1 MENVFLMVGLGNP
14 GGEYADTRHNVGFRA
29 VETLGGRWRV
39 GWNLE
44 KKFQA
49 RLAKVERDG
58 RRVLLCEPQTYMN
71 LSGEAVLAV
80 LDYFRVPVG
89 RLLVL
94 TDDADLPFGEI
105 RLRARGSS
113 GGHHGLESVAQQV
126 GTTDYARLK
135 IGIGRQRDGQRQ
147 ITGFVLGA
155 FAAEEKILLEKI
167 LTRVADQA
175 ECWVAEGVE
184 KAMNK
189 FNGVAVPAVQ

>member
-29 VETLGGRWRV
+29 VETLAGRWRA

-71 LSGEAVLAV
+71 LSGEAVQAV
-80 LDYFRVPVG
+80 LGYFRVPVG

-135 IGIGRQRDGQRQ
+135 IGIGRQREGQRQ
-147 ITGFVLGA
+147 ITGYVLGA
-155 FAAEEKILLEKI
+155 FAADEKILLEKI

>member
-14 GGEYADTRHNVGFRA
+14 GSEYADTRHNVGFRA
-29 VETLGGRWRV
+29 VETLAARWRA

-49 RLAKVERDG
+49 RMAKVERDG

-71 LSGEAVLAV
+71 LSGEAVQAV
-80 LDYFRVPVG
+80 LGYFRVPVE
-89 RLLVL
+89 RLLVF

-147 ITGFVLGA
+147 ITGYVLGA
-155 FAAEEKILLEKI
+155 FAVEEKILLEKI